1 MKRSSAF
8 SRYWQQWLAEWL
20 DRRIPPASE
29 FTLNQRNL
37 FIFPSRTGWIYLV
50 LTTAIFLL
58 GSNYQNNL
66 VLALAYLL
74 LSLFIIS
81 IFHCHHN
88 LRGLQIKVIP
98 VAPAYTG
105 QSVRFTLQLQSN
117 RPRYDLELSAEGG
130 IAEHQPELT
139 TTNQLGVA
147 FVASHR
153 GWLRPGRLRIN
164 SQWPM
169 GLLNCWTLLN
179 INQVALV
186 YPQPL
191 RCDIQLQAD
200 DIPVPTGQESSQR
213 HVQGMDEIQGLRPYR
228 PGESLSQVA
237 WKQVAQGRGLVSK
250 EFMTPVPAQCWLEL
264 RKTTGL
270 DLEER
275 LSKLCFQVQTL
286 EQQQA
291 QYGLLLGSQRIAPGF
306 GAEHQTR
313 CLTALA
319 LYESN

>member
-1 MKRSSAF
+1 MKRSSAL

-37 FIFPSRTGWIYLV
+37 FIFPSRTGWIYLA

-88 LRGLQIKVIP
+88 LRGLQIKVMP
-98 VAPAYTG
+98 VTHAYTG

-139 TTNQLGVA
+139 SA
-147 FVASHR
+147 HR
-153 GWLRPGRLRIN
+153 
-164 SQWPM
+164 
-169 GLLNCWTLLN
+169 
-179 INQVALV
+179 
-186 YPQPL
+186 
-191 RCDIQLQAD
+191 
-200 DIPVPTGQESSQR
+200 
-213 HVQGMDEIQGLRPYR
+213 
-228 PGESLSQVA
+228 
-237 WKQVAQGRGLVSK
+237 
-250 EFMTPVPAQCWLEL
+250 
-264 RKTTGL
+264 
-270 DLEER
+270 
-275 LSKLCFQVQTL
+275 
-286 EQQQA
+286 
-291 QYGLLLGSQRIAPGF
+291 
-306 GAEHQTR
+306 
-313 CLTALA
+313 
-319 LYESN
+319 

>member
-1 MKRSSAF
+1 MKRSSAL

-37 FIFPSRTGWIYLV
+37 FIFPSRTGWIYLA

-66 VLALAYLL
+66 VMALAYLL

-139 TTNQLGVA
+139 ATNQLGVA

-179 INQVALV
+179 I
-186 YPQPL
+186 
-191 RCDIQLQAD
+191 D
-200 DIPVPTGQESSQR
+200 
-213 HVQGMDEIQGLRPYR
+213 
-228 PGESLSQVA
+228 
-237 WKQVAQGRGLVSK
+237 
-250 EFMTPVPAQCWLEL
+250 
-264 RKTTGL
+264 RK
-270 DLEER
+270 
-275 LSKLCFQVQTL
+275 SVV
-286 EQQQA
+286 
-291 QYGLLLGSQRIAPGF
+291 
-306 GAEHQTR
+306 
-313 CLTALA
+313 
-319 LYESN
+319 